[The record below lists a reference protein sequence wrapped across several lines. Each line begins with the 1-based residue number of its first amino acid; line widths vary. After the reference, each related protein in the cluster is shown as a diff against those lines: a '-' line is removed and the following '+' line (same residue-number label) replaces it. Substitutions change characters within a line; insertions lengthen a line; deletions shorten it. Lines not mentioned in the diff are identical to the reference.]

1 MNKSIPLLLLALLGY
16 SSGSAQDYLYEG
28 GIGAGISSAYGDLNQ
43 SAFFYN
49 PRFAL
54 DAHFRYKYNLRWAF
68 TGEFLSAGLA
78 GKSSDFDNQFP
89 NGASY
94 AFDNRLWQVSGNA
107 EFNFLNY
114 GTGASYR
121 NMSTFSP
128 FISVGL
134 GLGMVSGGSKNEF
147 SFSLP
152 LGAGVKYRFAPRWN
166 VMLKLVFAKTFTDR
180 ADGIDDPYA
189 IESSGAKNTD
199 WYSTLGMSISYEFG
213 LRKRKC
219 NNLD

>member
-1 MNKSIPLLLLALLGY
+1 MKKTILVLLFGTFGI
-16 SSGSAQDYLYEG
+16 GSAIAQDYLYEA
-28 GIGAGISSAYGDLNQ
+28 GIGMGMSSAYGDLNQ
-43 SAFFYN
+43 GTLFYS
-49 PRFAL
+49 PRFAV

-78 GKSSDFDNQFP
+78 GRSSDFDNQFP
-89 NGASY
+89 NGAEY
-94 AFDNRLWQVSGNA
+94 EFNNRLWQLSGNA

-121 NMSTFSP
+121 NMSRISP
-128 FISVGL
+128 FISVGMGL
-134 GLGMVSGGSKNEF
+134 GLVSGKDNNEF

-166 VMLKLVFAKTFTDR
+166 LMAKLVFAKTFTDK
-180 ADGIDDPYA
+180 ADGIEDPYA
-189 IESSGAKNTD
+189 IVSSGAKNTD
-199 WYSTLGMSISYEFG
+199 WYSTLGVSISYEFG

>member
-1 MNKSIPLLLLALLGY
+1 MRKCILVLLFICMGFVP
-16 SSGSAQDYLYEG
+16 GVAQDYLYEA
-28 GIGAGISSAYGDLNQ
+28 GIGAGVSSAYGDLNQ
-43 SAFFYN
+43 GGFFYS
-49 PRFAL
+49 PRFEF

-68 TGEFLSAGLA
+68 TAEFLSAGLA

-89 NGASY
+89 NGAAY
-94 AFDNRLWQVSGNA
+94 AFNNRLWQVSGNA

-114 GTGASYR
+114 GIGASYR
-121 NMSTFSP
+121 DMSRISP
-128 FISVGL
+128 FLSVGM
-134 GLGMVSGGSKNEF
+134 GLGMVSGGPKNEF

-166 VMLKLVFAKTFTDR
+166 LMLKLVFAKTFTDR
-180 ADGIDDPYA
+180 ADGVEDPYA